1 VPILRLDGWIGLSNK
16 VINYASTFQGAN
28 VPGTNIKQVEATER
42 SSLIKVSSYSID
54 LDLTTGAENFRV
66 KTTVKFAGLKPGAT
80 TYIDCVGSTVISS
93 KLNGVDFDPKFDGET
108 IYLPALAAENLLEIE
123 HDGIY
128 SNSGEGLHRFVDP
141 ADNEVYL
148 YTQFET
154 GDARRMYACFDQP
167 DQKATFRISTIS
179 PKHWEVISNYGIES
193 TKELDGEKK
202 FIQFAESQVIS
213 TYVTA
218 IVAGAYTSVH
228 DEYKGEKTIPLGIYA
243 RKSFFQY
250 VDAANIFEVT
260 KQGFA
265 YFEKTFGLAYP
276 FGKYDQIAVA
286 EYNWGAMENVG
297 CVTFHEDVLIFR
309 SKVTERN
316 YVSRATTIHHE
327 MAHMWFGDLVTMKW
341 WEDLWLNESFAEWA
355 SYQSVS
361 ESTKYKEAWTEFNS
375 LRKNWAYRVD
385 QLTTTHPIATE
396 MEDLDAVRTNF
407 DGISYAKGA
416 SVLQQ
421 LVAHV
426 GRDNFLKGL
435 RLYFAK
441 HAYGNTTLKDLID
454 QLEAASGRDLTPWVS
469 TWLRTAGV
477 NTLRPV
483 IAIDGDMYKSI
494 SIKQEV
500 PTMPVGSTE
509 LRPHRLH
516 VGLFDINAGKLS
528 RRTSVELDIAGALT
542 EVTEL
547 AGQKLA
553 DLVLINDKDQTY
565 AKLRFDDRSIATMKS
580 HLGTLDDSLARG
592 LIWASLWDS
601 CRDGELS
608 ATDYIAIA
616 LSALATESDI
626 SIVSATLMQIDTAIW
641 AYAHPSHREALRLQ
655 VASAVEAMLDAAKS
669 GSDHQM
675 QFARGFANNAVT
687 PAQFERIKAMLSG
700 SINGLVIDAEIRW
713 YLFLCGVKR
722 GVFGAA
728 DIESES
734 AKDATAH
741 GKQYTAYAYAALPNK
756 AAKAEAFKSIT
767 TDNLSNTIH
776 AYKCRGFNENIHHEL
791 LADFVDQYF
800 DVLLKVWET
809 KGFEIAET
817 TATLLFPT
825 WVISDATVKKAQHW
839 LDFTGKDASNALR
852 RTILEG
858 RDAMTRALKAQ
869 AADL

>member
-1 VPILRLDGWIGLSNK
+1 
-16 VINYASTFQGAN
+16 
-28 VPGTNIKQVEATER
+28 VPGTNIKQVEAAER
-42 SSLIKVSSYSID
+42 SAIIKVSSYAID

-80 TYIDCVGSTVISS
+80 TYIDCVGARVISA
-93 KLNGVDFDPKFDGET
+93 KLNGADFDPRFDGET
-108 IYLPALAAENLLEIE
+108 IYLPALAAENVLEIE
-123 HDGIY
+123 HDGVY

-141 ADNEVYL
+141 ADDEVYL

-167 DQKATFRISTIS
+167 DQKATFAISTIT
-179 PKHWEVISNYGIES
+179 PAHWEIISNYAVES
-193 TKELDGEKK
+193 TKDLGNQKK
-202 FIQFAESQVIS
+202 FTQFATSQVIS

-243 RKSFFQY
+243 RKSFFKH

-327 MAHMWFGDLVTMKW
+327 MAHMWFGDLVTMQW
-341 WEDLWLNESFAEWA
+341 WNDLWLNESFAEWA

-361 ESTKYKEAWTEFNS
+361 ESTKYTEAWTEFNS

-426 GRDNFLKGL
+426 GRDNFITGL
-435 RLYFAK
+435 RRYFAK
-441 HAYGNTTLKDLID
+441 HAFGNTTLKDLID
-454 QLEAASGRDLTPWVS
+454 QLEAASGRDLTPWVA

-483 IAIDGDMYKSI
+483 ITQSGDTYTSL
-494 SIKQEV
+494 SIKQEA

-516 VGLFDINAGKLS
+516 VGLFDVQGQKLV

-542 EVTEL
+542 EVTAF
-547 AGQKLA
+547 AGQKSA
-553 DLVLINDKDQTY
+553 DLVLINDKDQSY
-565 AKLRFDDRSIATMKS
+565 AKLRFDERSIATMKS
-580 HLGTLDDSLARG
+580 HLGSLDDSLARG

-616 LSALATESDI
+616 LAALKTESDI
-626 SIVSATLMQIDTAIW
+626 SIVSATLGQIDTALW
-641 AYAHPSHREALRLQ
+641 AYSHPSHRAALRLQ
-655 VASAVEAMLDAAKS
+655 VATAIEAALDAAKA
-669 GSDHQM
+669 GSDHQL
-675 QFARGFANNAVT
+675 QFAKGFANTAIT
-687 PAQFERIKAMLSG
+687 PAQLARIAAMLGG
-700 SINGLVIDAEIRW
+700 SITGLTIDAELRW
-713 YLFLCGVKR
+713 FLFICGVKR
-722 GVFGAA
+722 GVFGPA
-728 DIESES
+728 DIENEL
-734 AKDATAH
+734 ALDKTAH
-741 GKQYTAYAYAALPNK
+741 GKQYSAMAYAQIPSK
-756 AAKAEAFKSIT
+756 DAKAKAFSSIT
-767 TDNLSNTIH
+767 TADLSNTIH
-776 AYKCRGFNENIHHEL
+776 SYTCRGFNDPLHTEIL
-791 LADFVDQYF
+791 SDFVDEYF

-809 KGFEIAET
+809 KGYEIAET
-817 TATLLFPT
+817 TATLLFPS
-825 WVISDATVKKAQHW
+825 WVISDATVAKAQHW
-839 LDFTGKDASNALR
+839 LDVTGKDASHALR
-852 RTILEG
+852 RTILES
-858 RDAMTRALKAQ
+858 RDAMVRALKAQ
-869 AADL
+869 AADQ

>member
-1 VPILRLDGWIGLSNK
+1 
-16 VINYASTFQGAN
+16 
-28 VPGTNIKQVEATER
+28 VPGTNIKQVEAAER
-42 SSLIKVSSYSID
+42 SAIIKVSSYAID

-80 TYIDCVGSTVISS
+80 TYIDCVGARVISA
-93 KLNGVDFDPKFDGET
+93 KLNGADFDPRFDGET
-108 IYLPALAAENLLEIE
+108 IYLPALATENVLEIE
-123 HDGIY
+123 HDGVY

-141 ADNEVYL
+141 ADDEVYL

-167 DQKATFRISTIS
+167 DQKATFAISTIT
-179 PKHWEVISNYGIES
+179 PAHWEIISNYAVES
-193 TKELDGEKK
+193 TKDLGNQKK
-202 FIQFAESQVIS
+202 FTQFATSQVIS

-218 IVAGAYTSVH
+218 IVAGAYTCVH

-243 RKSFFQY
+243 RKSFFKH
-250 VDAANIFEVT
+250 VDAENIFEVT

-327 MAHMWFGDLVTMKW
+327 MAHMWFGDLVTMQW
-341 WEDLWLNESFAEWA
+341 WNDLWLNESFAEWA

-361 ESTKYKEAWTEFNS
+361 ESTKYTEAWTEFNS

-385 QLTTTHPIATE
+385 QLTTTHPVATE
-396 MEDLDAVRTNF
+396 MEDLDSVRTNF

-426 GRDNFLKGL
+426 GRDNFITGL
-435 RLYFAK
+435 RRYFAK
-441 HAYGNTTLKDLID
+441 HAFGNTTLKDLID
-454 QLEAASGRDLTPWVS
+454 QLEAASGRDLTPWVA

-483 IAIDGDMYKSI
+483 ITQSGDTYTSL
-494 SIKQEV
+494 SIKQEA

-516 VGLFDINAGKLS
+516 VGLFDIQGEKLV

-542 EVTEL
+542 EVTAF
-547 AGQKLA
+547 AGQKSA
-553 DLVLINDKDQTY
+553 DLVLINDKDQSY
-565 AKLRFDDRSIATMKS
+565 AKLRFDERSIATMKS
-580 HLGTLDDSLARG
+580 HLGSLDDSLARG

-616 LSALATESDI
+616 LAALKTESDI
-626 SIVSATLMQIDTAIW
+626 SIVSATLGQIDTALW
-641 AYAHPSHREALRLQ
+641 AYSHPSHRAALRLQ
-655 VASAVEAMLDAAKS
+655 VATAIEAALDAAKA
-669 GSDHQM
+669 GSDHQL
-675 QFARGFANNAVT
+675 QFATGFANTAIT
-687 PAQFERIKAMLSG
+687 TAQLARIAAMLGG
-700 SINGLVIDAEIRW
+700 SIAGLTIDAELRW
-713 YLFLCGVKR
+713 FLFICGVKR
-722 GVFGAA
+722 GVFGPA
-728 DIESES
+728 DIENEL
-734 AKDATAH
+734 ALDKTAH
-741 GKQYTAYAYAALPNK
+741 GKQYGAMAYAQIPSK
-756 AAKAEAFKSIT
+756 DAKAKAFSAIT
-767 TDNLSNTIH
+767 TADLSNTIH
-776 AYKCRGFNENIHHEL
+776 SYTCRGFNDPLHTEILSE
-791 LADFVDQYF
+791 FVDEYF

-809 KGFEIAET
+809 KGYEIAET
-817 TATLLFPT
+817 TATLLFPS
-825 WVISDATVKKAQHW
+825 WVISDATVAKAQHW
-839 LDFTGKDASNALR
+839 LDVTGKDASHALR
-852 RTILEG
+852 RTILES
-858 RDAMTRALKAQ
+858 RDAMVRALKAQ
-869 AADL
+869 AADQ

>member
-1 VPILRLDGWIGLSNK
+1 M
-16 VINYASTFQGAN
+16 
-28 VPGTNIKQVEATER
+28 PGTNIKQVEAAER
-42 SSLIKVSSYSID
+42 STIVKTQSYRID
-54 LDLTTGAENFRV
+54 LDLTTGSENFRV

-80 TYIDCVGSTVISS
+80 TYIDCVGSKVISA
-93 KLNGVDFDPKFDGET
+93 KLNGFEFDPKFDGET
-108 IYLPALAAENLLEIE
+108 IYLPPLAAENTLEIE

-167 DQKATFRISTIS
+167 DQKATFTISTIT

-193 TKELDGEKK
+193 TKELDGDRK

-218 IVAGAYTSVH
+218 IVAGAYMSVH

-243 RKSFFQY
+243 RKSFFKY
-250 VDAANIFEVT
+250 VDAENIFEVT

-426 GRDNFLKGL
+426 GRDNFIKGL

-441 HAYGNTTLKDLID
+441 HAYGNTTLKDLTD
-454 QLEAASGRDLTPWVS
+454 QLEAASGRDLSPWVS

-483 IAIDGDMYKSI
+483 IALDGDTYKSI

-500 PTMPVGSTE
+500 PTMPVGSKE

-516 VGLFDINAGKLS
+516 VGLFDIQGGKLS
-528 RRTSVELDIAGALT
+528 RRTSVELDVAGELT
-542 EVTEL
+542 EVTAL
-547 AGQKLA
+547 AGQKIA

-565 AKLRFDDRSIATMKS
+565 AKLRFDERSIATMKS
-580 HLGTLDDSLARG
+580 HLGHLDDSLARG

-608 ATDYIAIA
+608 TTDYITIA
-616 LSALATESDI
+616 LNALKTESDI
-626 SIVSATLMQIDTAIW
+626 SIVSATLMQIDTALW
-641 AYAHPSHREALRLQ
+641 SYANPANREQLRLL
-655 VASAVEAMLDAAKS
+655 VANAVEAMLDASAA
-669 GSDHQM
+669 GSDHQLA
-675 QFARGFANNAVT
+675 FARAFANFAVT
-687 PAQFERIKAMLSG
+687 PAQFERIKSILGG
-700 SINGLVIDAEIRW
+700 SVTGLVIDADIRW
-713 YLFLCGVKR
+713 YIFISGVKR
-722 GVFGAA
+722 GVFSAT
-728 DIESES
+728 DIEAES
-734 AKDATAH
+734 AKDNTAH
-741 GKQYTAYAYAALPNK
+741 GKQYTAQAYAAIPTK
-756 AAKAEAFKSIT
+756 EAKAKAFKSAT

-776 AYKCRGFNENIHHEL
+776 AYTCQGFNQSIHHEI
-791 LADFVDQYF
+791 LADFVDDYF
-800 DVLLKVWET
+800 DAILKVWDT

-817 TATLLFPT
+817 TATLMFPS
-825 WVISDATVKKAQHW
+825 WVISDATVAKAQHW
-839 LDFTGKDASNALR
+839 LDVTGKDASNALR
-852 RTILEG
+852 RSVTEG
-858 RDAMTRALKAQ
+858 RDAMSRALKARL
-869 AADL
+869 ADN

>member
-1 VPILRLDGWIGLSNK
+1 M
-16 VINYASTFQGAN
+16 
-28 VPGTNIKQVEATER
+28 PGTNIKQAEAIER
-42 SSLIKVSSYSID
+42 SALVKVKSYRID

-66 KTTVKFAGLKPGAT
+66 ITTISFAGLKPGAS
-80 TYIDCVGSTVISS
+80 TYIDCVGSKVISAS
-93 KLNGVDFDPKFDGET
+93 LNGVDFDPNFDGET
-108 IYLPALAAENLLEIE
+108 IYIPEIAAENVLVIE
-123 HDGIY
+123 HDGVY
-128 SNSGEGLHRFVDP
+128 SNTGEGLHRFVDP
-141 ADNEVYL
+141 VDNEVYL

-167 DQKATFRISTIS
+167 DQKATFTISTIT

-193 TKELDGEKK
+193 TKGLDGDRK
-202 FIQFAESQVIS
+202 FIQFAQSQVIS

-218 IVAGAYTSVH
+218 IVAGPYTSVH

-250 VDAANIFEVT
+250 VDAENIFEVT

-265 YFEKTFGLAYP
+265 YFEKTFGLTYP

-341 WEDLWLNESFAEWA
+341 WDDLWLNESFAEWA

-361 ESTKYKEAWTEFNS
+361 ESTKYKQAWTEFNS

-396 MEDLDAVRTNF
+396 MVDLDAVRTNF

-426 GRDNFLKGL
+426 GRDNFIKGL

-441 HAYGNTTLKDLID
+441 HAFGNTTLKDLID

-483 IAIDGDMYKSI
+483 IEVSGDTYASI
-494 SIKQEV
+494 SIQQEV
-500 PTMPVGSTE
+500 PTMPLGSTE

-516 VGLFDINAGKLS
+516 VGLFDIVGDKLT
-528 RRTSVELDIAGALT
+528 RRTSVELDVEGALT
-542 EVTEL
+542 EVKAL
-547 AGQKLA
+547 ASAKVA

-565 AKLRFDDRSIATMKS
+565 AKLRFDHRSIATMKS
-580 HLGTLDDSLARG
+580 HLGSLDDSLARG

-608 ATDYIAIA
+608 ATDYVTIA
-616 LSALATESDI
+616 LNALKSESDI

-641 AYAHPSHREALRLQ
+641 AYANPTKRDALRAHVGQSVEALLD
-655 VASAVEAMLDAAKS
+655 ASAA

-675 QFARGFANNAVT
+675 AFARAFANFAFT
-687 PAQFERIKAMLSG
+687 PAHYDRIKAILDG

-713 YLFLCGVKR
+713 YIFICGVKR
-722 GVFGAA
+722 GLFGPA
-728 DIESES
+728 DIQAESK
-734 AKDATAH
+734 KDETAH
-741 GKQYTAYAYAALPNK
+741 GKQYTARANASMPSKDAKLK
-756 AAKAEAFKSIT
+756 AFNSIT

-776 AYKCRGFNENIHHEL
+776 SYTCLGFNENIHHDV
-791 LADFVDQYF
+791 LADFVDPYF
-800 DVLLKVWET
+800 DSMLKVWET
-809 KGFEIAET
+809 KGYEIAET

-825 WVISDATVKKAQHW
+825 WVITPETLAKTEHW
-839 LDFTGKDASNALR
+839 LNVTGKDAAHSLR
-852 RTILEG
+852 RAITEG
-858 RDAMTRALKAQ
+858 RDAMARALKARS
-869 AADL
+869 ADK

>member
-1 VPILRLDGWIGLSNK
+1 
-16 VINYASTFQGAN
+16 
-28 VPGTNIKQVEATER
+28 VPGTNIKQVEAAER
-42 SSLIKVSSYSID
+42 SALIKVSSYSID

-80 TYIDCVGSTVISS
+80 TFIDCVGSRVISA
-93 KLNGVDFDPKFDGET
+93 KLNGLDFDPKFDGES
-108 IYLPALAAENLLEIE
+108 IYLPALAAENILEIE

-167 DQKATFRISTIS
+167 DQKATFKISTIT
-179 PKHWEVISNYGIES
+179 PKHWEVISNYGIEA
-193 TKELDGEKK
+193 TNELDGDRK
-202 FIQFAESQVIS
+202 FTQFAESQVIS

-243 RKSFFQY
+243 RKSFFKY
-250 VDAANIFEVT
+250 VDAENIFEVT

-361 ESTKYKEAWTEFNS
+361 ESTKYTHAWTEFNS

-426 GRDNFLKGL
+426 GRDNFIKGL

-441 HAYGNTTLKDLID
+441 HQYGNTTLKDLID
-454 QLEAASGRDLTPWVS
+454 QLEAASGRDLTAWVS

-483 IAIDGDMYKSI
+483 IAVEGDSYKSI
-494 SIKQEV
+494 AIKQEA
-500 PTMPVGSTE
+500 PLMPVGSTE

-516 VGLFDINAGKLS
+516 VALFDIAGDKLA
-528 RRTSVELDIAGALT
+528 RRTSVELDVAGALT

-547 AGQKLA
+547 AGQKVA

-565 AKLRFDDRSIATMKS
+565 AKLRFDDRSITTMRS
-580 HLGTLDDSLARG
+580 HLPDLDESLSRG

-608 ATDYIAIA
+608 TTDYVAIA
-616 LSALATESDI
+616 LNALKDESDI
-626 SIVSATLMQIDTAIW
+626 SIVAATYMQFETAIW
-641 AYAHPSHREALRLQ
+641 AYSNPAKQDALRNQ
-655 VASAVEAMLDAAKS
+655 IADATAAMLATAAP

-675 QFARGFANNAVT
+675 QFAKAFANNAIT
-687 PAQFERIKAMLSG
+687 PAHYEKIKAILGG
-700 SINGLVIDAEIRW
+700 SENGLVLDADLRW
-713 YLFLCGVKR
+713 YVFLCGVKR
-722 GVFGAA
+722 GVFGRAE
-728 DIESES
+728 IEAES
-734 AKDATAH
+734 AKDKTAH
-741 GKQYTAYAYAALPNK
+741 GKQYTAYAYAAMPTK
-756 AAKAEAFKSIT
+756 EAKIEAFNSIT
-767 TDNLSNTIH
+767 QDNLSNTIH
-776 AYKCRGFNENIHHEL
+776 SYMCRGFNENIHHEI
-791 LADFVDQYF
+791 LADFVDLYF
-800 DVLLKVWET
+800 DAILKVWET

-825 WVISDATVKKAQHW
+825 WVISDETITKAQHW
-839 LDFTGKDASNALR
+839 LDVTGKDASHALR
-852 RTILEG
+852 RAVTEG
-858 RDAMTRALKAQ
+858 RDAMSRALKARN
-869 AADL
+869 ADK

>member
-1 VPILRLDGWIGLSNK
+1 M
-16 VINYASTFQGAN
+16 
-28 VPGTNIKQVEATER
+28 PGTNIKQVEAAER
-42 SSLIKVSSYSID
+42 STIVKTESYRID

-80 TYIDCVGSTVISS
+80 TYIDCVGSKVISA

-108 IYLPALAAENLLEIE
+108 IYLPAIAAENILEIE
-123 HDGIY
+123 HDGVY

-167 DQKATFRISTIS
+167 DQKATFTISTIT

-193 TKELDGEKK
+193 TKDVDADRK
-202 FIQFAESQVIS
+202 FIQFAQSQVIS

-218 IVAGAYTSVH
+218 IVAGAYMSVH

-243 RKSFFQY
+243 RKSFFKY
-250 VDAANIFEVT
+250 VDAENVFEVT

-426 GRDNFLKGL
+426 GRDNFIKGL

-477 NTLRPV
+477 NTLRSV
-483 IAIDGDMYKSI
+483 IAVDGDSYKSI
-494 SIKQEV
+494 SIQQEA

-516 VGLFDINAGKLS
+516 VGLFDIQGEKLS
-528 RRTSVELDIAGALT
+528 RRTSVELDVAGALT
-542 EVTEL
+542 EVTAL
-547 AGQKLA
+547 AGQKVA

-580 HLGTLDDSLARG
+580 HLGKLDDSLARG

-608 ATDYIAIA
+608 TSNYVAIA
-616 LSALATESDI
+616 LNALKTESDI
-626 SIVSATLMQIDTAIW
+626 SIVSATLMQIDTALW
-641 AYAHPSHREALRLQ
+641 SYASPANREGLRLV
-655 VASAVEAMLDAAKS
+655 VANAVEAMLDSAAA
-669 GSDHQM
+669 GSDHQLA
-675 QFARGFANNAVT
+675 FARAFANFALT
-687 PAQFERIKAMLSG
+687 PAQFERIKAILGG
-700 SINGLVIDAEIRW
+700 SVSGLVIDADIRW
-713 YLFLCGVKR
+713 YIFISGVKR

-728 DIESES
+728 DIEAES
-734 AKDATAH
+734 AKDNTAH
-741 GKQYTAYAYAALPNK
+741 GKQYRAQAHAAIPTTEAK
-756 AAKAEAFKSIT
+756 VAAFTSVT

-776 AYKCRGFNENIHHEL
+776 AYTCQGFNQSIHNEI
-791 LADFVDQYF
+791 LAGFVDEYF
-800 DVLLKVWET
+800 DAILKVWET
-809 KGFEIAET
+809 KGYEIAET
-817 TATLLFPT
+817 TATLMFPS
-825 WVISDATVKKAQHW
+825 WVISEDTLKKSQHW
-839 LDFTGKDASNALR
+839 LDVTGKDSSNALR
-852 RTILEG
+852 RAVTEG
-858 RDAMTRALKAQ
+858 RDAMSRALKARL
-869 AADL
+869 ADK

>member
-1 VPILRLDGWIGLSNK
+1 MDRAVELPSLHKTEIEG
-16 VINYASTFQGAN
+16 VT
-28 VPGTNIKQVEATER
+28 VPGTNIKQVEAAER
-42 SSLIKVSSYSID
+42 STLIKVSSYSID

-66 KTTVKFAGLKPGAT
+66 KTTVNFAGLKPGAT
-80 TYIDCVGSTVISS
+80 TFIDCVGSKVISA

-108 IYLPALAAENLLEIE
+108 IYLPAIAADNTLEIE

-141 ADNEVYL
+141 ADDEVYL

-167 DQKATFRISTIS
+167 DQKATFKISTIT
-179 PKHWEVISNYGIES
+179 PKHWEVISNYGVEA
-193 TKELDGEKK
+193 TKELDGDRK
-202 FIQFAESQVIS
+202 FTQFAESQVIA

-228 DEYKGEKTIPLGIYA
+228 DEYRGEKTIPLGIYA
-243 RKSFFQY
+243 RKSFFKY
-250 VDAANIFEVT
+250 VDAENIFEVT

-316 YVSRATTIHHE
+316 YVSRAKTIHHE

-361 ESTKYKEAWTEFNS
+361 ESTKYTHAWTEFNS

-426 GRDNFLKGL
+426 GRDNFIKGL

-441 HAYGNTTLKDLID
+441 HQYGNTTLKDLID

-483 IAIDGDMYKSI
+483 IEIDGDSYKSI
-494 SIKQEV
+494 SIKQEA
-500 PTMPVGSTE
+500 PLMPVGSQE

-516 VGLFDINAGKLS
+516 VGLFDITGDKLT
-528 RRTSVELDIAGALT
+528 RRTSVELDVSGALT
-542 EVTEL
+542 NVTEL
-547 AGQKLA
+547 SGQKVA

-565 AKLRFDDRSIATMKS
+565 AKLRFDERSITTMKS
-580 HLGTLDDSLARG
+580 HLGSLDDSLARG

-608 ATDYIAIA
+608 TSDYVTIA
-616 LSALATESDI
+616 LNALKTESDI
-626 SIVSATLMQIDTAIW
+626 SIVTATYLQLETAIW
-641 AYAHPSHREALRLQ
+641 AYADPSKRDAIRNL
-655 VASAVEAMLDAAKS
+655 VADATAAMLAASKA

-675 QFARGFANNAVT
+675 QFARAFANNAIT
-687 PAQFERIKAMLSG
+687 PAHFEKIKAILNG
-700 SINGLVIDAEIRW
+700 SENGLLLDADLRW
-713 YLFLCGVKR
+713 YIFLCGVKR
-722 GVFGAA
+722 GIFGPTE
-728 DIESES
+728 IEAES
-734 AKDATAH
+734 AKDKTAH
-741 GKQYTAYAYAALPNK
+741 GKQYSAYAYAALPNMEAKTK
-756 AAKAEAFKSIT
+756 AFNSIT
-767 TDNLSNTIH
+767 KDNLSNTIH
-776 AYKCRGFNENIHHEL
+776 SYMCRGFNENIHHEL
-791 LADFVDQYF
+791 LAEFVDHYF
-800 DVLLKVWET
+800 NSLLEVWET

-817 TATLLFPT
+817 TATLLFPS
-825 WVISDATVKKAQHW
+825 WVISEETAKKAQHW
-839 LDFTGKDASNALR
+839 LDVTGKDASNALR
-852 RTILEG
+852 RTVTEG
-858 RDAMTRALKAQ
+858 RDTLQRAIKARS
-869 AADL
+869 ADK

>member
-1 VPILRLDGWIGLSNK
+1 
-16 VINYASTFQGAN
+16 
-28 VPGTNIKQVEATER
+28 VPGTNIKQVEAAER
-42 SSLIKVSSYSID
+42 SALIQVSSYAID

-66 KTTVKFAGLKPGAT
+66 KTTVTFAGLKPGAT
-80 TYIDCVGSTVISS
+80 TYIDCVGARVISA
-93 KLNGVDFDPKFDGET
+93 KLNGADFDPRFDGET
-108 IYLPALAAENLLEIE
+108 IYLPALAAENVLEIE
-123 HDGIY
+123 HDGVY

-141 ADNEVYL
+141 ADDEVYL

-167 DQKATFRISTIS
+167 DQKATFAISTIT
-179 PKHWEVISNYGIES
+179 PAHWEIISNYAVEAIKDLGNQ
-193 TKELDGEKK
+193 KK
-202 FIQFAESQVIS
+202 FTQFATSQVIS

-243 RKSFFQY
+243 RKSFFKH
-250 VDAANIFEVT
+250 VDAENIFEVT
-260 KQGFA
+260 QQGFA

-327 MAHMWFGDLVTMKW
+327 MAHMWFGDLVTMQW
-341 WEDLWLNESFAEWA
+341 WNDLWLNESFAEWA

-361 ESTKYKEAWTEFNS
+361 ESTKYTEAWTEFNS

-426 GRDNFLKGL
+426 GRDNFITGL
-435 RLYFAK
+435 RRYFAK
-441 HAYGNTTLKDLID
+441 HAFGNTTLKDLID
-454 QLEAASGRDLTPWVS
+454 QLEAASGRDLTPWVA

-483 IAIDGDMYKSI
+483 ITLSGDTYTSL
-494 SIKQEV
+494 SIKQEA

-516 VGLFDINAGKLS
+516 VGLFDIQGQKLV

-542 EVTEL
+542 EVT
-547 AGQKLA
+547 AFTGQKSA
-553 DLVLINDKDQTY
+553 DLVLINDKDQSY
-565 AKLRFDDRSIATMKS
+565 AKLRFDERSIATMKS
-580 HLGTLDDSLARG
+580 HLGSLDDSLARG

-616 LSALATESDI
+616 LAALKSESDI
-626 SIVSATLMQIDTAIW
+626 SIVSATLGQIDTALW
-641 AYAHPSHREALRLQ
+641 AYAHPSHRAALRLQ
-655 VASAVEAMLDAAKS
+655 VATAIEAALDATKA
-669 GSDHQM
+669 GSDHQL
-675 QFARGFANNAVT
+675 QFAKGFANTAIT
-687 PAQFERIKAMLSG
+687 PAQLARIAAMLAG
-700 SINGLVIDAEIRW
+700 SITGLTIDAELRW
-713 YLFLCGVKR
+713 YLFICGVKR
-722 GVFGAA
+722 GVFGPS
-728 DIESES
+728 DIENEL
-734 AKDATAH
+734 ALDKTAH
-741 GKQYTAYAYAALPNK
+741 GKQYGAMAYAQIPNK
-756 AAKAEAFKSIT
+756 DAKAKAFSAIT
-767 TDNLSNTIH
+767 TADLSNTIH
-776 AYKCRGFNENIHHEL
+776 SYTCRGFNDPLHTEIL
-791 LADFVDQYF
+791 GDFVDEYF
-800 DVLLKVWET
+800 DVLLKVWQT
-809 KGFEIAET
+809 KGYEIAET
-817 TATLLFPT
+817 TATLLFPS
-825 WVISDATVKKAQHW
+825 WVISDATVAKAQHW
-839 LDFTGKDASNALR
+839 LDVTGKDASHALR
-852 RTILEG
+852 RTILES
-858 RDAMTRALKAQ
+858 RDAMVRALKAQ
-869 AADL
+869 VADQ

>member
-1 VPILRLDGWIGLSNK
+1 M
-16 VINYASTFQGAN
+16 
-28 VPGTNIKQVEATER
+28 PGTNIKQVEAAER
-42 SSLIKVSSYSID
+42 STIVKTESYRID

-80 TYIDCVGSTVISS
+80 TYIDCVGSKVISA

-108 IYLPALAAENLLEIE
+108 IYLPAIAAENILEIE
-123 HDGIY
+123 HDGVY

-167 DQKATFRISTIS
+167 DQKATFTISTIT

-193 TKELDGEKK
+193 TKDVDGDRK
-202 FIQFAESQVIS
+202 FIQFAQSQVIS

-218 IVAGAYTSVH
+218 IVAGAYMSVH

-243 RKSFFQY
+243 RKSFFKY
-250 VDAANIFEVT
+250 VDAENIFEVT

-361 ESTKYKEAWTEFNS
+361 ESTKYTEAWTEFNS

-426 GRDNFLKGL
+426 GRDNFIKGL

-483 IAIDGDMYKSI
+483 IAVDGDSYKSI
-494 SIKQEV
+494 SIKQEA
-500 PTMPVGSTE
+500 PTMPVGSQE

-516 VGLFDINAGKLS
+516 VGLFDIQGEKLS

-542 EVTEL
+542 EVTAL
-547 AGQKLA
+547 AGQKVA

-580 HLGTLDDSLARG
+580 HLGKLDDSLARG

-608 ATDYIAIA
+608 TSDYITIA
-616 LSALATESDI
+616 LNALKTESDI
-626 SIVSATLMQIDTAIW
+626 SIVSATYLQFETAIW
-641 AYAHPSHREALRLQ
+641 AYANPSHRDALRTQ
-655 VASAVEAMLDAAKS
+655 IADATAASLATATP

-675 QFARGFANNAVT
+675 QFARAFANNAIT
-687 PAQFERIKAMLSG
+687 PAHFAKLKEILNG
-700 SINGLVIDAEIRW
+700 SENGLIIDADIRW
-713 YLFLCGVKR
+713 YIFICGVKR
-722 GVFGAA
+722 GVFGPAEIAA
-728 DIESES
+728 ES
-734 AKDATAH
+734 AKDNTAH
-741 GKQYTAYAYAALPNK
+741 GKQYTAYAHAAIPTKEAK
-756 AAKAEAFKSIT
+756 AAAFTSVT

-776 AYKCRGFNENIHHEL
+776 SYMCRGFNENIHHEL
-791 LADFVDQYF
+791 LAGFVDQYF
-800 DVLLKVWET
+800 DAILKVWET

-817 TATLLFPT
+817 TATLLFPS
-825 WVISDATVKKAQHW
+825 WVISEETVKKAQHW
-839 LDFTGKDASNALR
+839 LDVTGKDASNALR
-852 RTILEG
+852 RAVTEG
-858 RDAMTRALKAQ
+858 RDAMSRALKARL
-869 AADL
+869 ADK